1 MCNVQLIALILLE
14 RIVEDMLC
22 SEFFQDWL
30 VFEVNQFD
38 TWYVAWYCYSS
49 FSMADNFVI
58 DIGRQYEYTNVCTC
72 R

>member
-38 TWYVAWYCYSS
+38 TWYVA
-49 FSMADNFVI
+49 
-58 DIGRQYEYTNVCTC
+58 
-72 R
+72 